1 MAGAATMT
9 VRIDPDL
16 LAALKVRAAREG
28 RSVSAEIIRL
38 VRREVGAQATKRPR
52 RATTMGMFA
61 DFESPSLDEFKRMR
75 NQLSSS
81 LKAPKERRRA
91 P

>member
-1 MAGAATMT
+1 MT

-16 LAALKVRAAREG
+16 LAALKARAAREG

-38 VRREVGAQATKRPR
+38 VRREVGAQAPNRPR

-61 DFESPSLDEFKRMR
+61 EFESPSLEDFKRMR
-75 NQLSSS
+75 HQFASS
-81 LKAPKERRRA
+81 LPSPKGRRRA